1 MKKLLIF
8 LLTATMLISIAGCGS
23 IDPESK
29 RYAMITDT
37 AGVEGNTGA
46 AGVWEG
52 VQAYADVLPCVA
64 TMYTPDNNTLKEYKA
79 QIKAAVKEGAKIV
92 VAYGEDMSVPVYNG
106 QKDHKKTKFVLVDAL
121 PMTESDYS
129 KLHPED
135 TEGVDKDTTGS
146 TDENGD
152 ANADAGNSLSES
164 VVENTVESTVETPAE
179 STVAAISTEKN
190 TKVVLA
196 GMGLVATGNSDVI
209 AEPLDAAD
217 SAGSTVIVDSGTSP
231 EDSTVMSEEAEGLI
245 SSKDTQEETSDTGD
259 IADNTCVVKISET
272 DAGFLAGYAAV
283 AEGFT
288 NLGFLG
294 GENNEKNNAFGN
306 GFIKGA
312 EAAAAERAMGEGSIT
327 LTYGFAGTDELSP
340 KEMSTA
346 MSWYGNGVQLI
357 FTSNA
362 KIGQA
367 VAKAAETTESGKVMT
382 VGVTDE
388 LGLSE
393 RIIMTAIPDYKQAAY
408 NAIAS
413 FEGGTFQG
421 GTVVNYGIKDSCVT
435 ISTDLSRFGSFTEN
449 TFQVLKDNI
458 KNNKITIT
466 EDDMTGGGSYVTVNK
481 V

>member
-8 LLTATMLISIAGCGS
+8 LLTVTMIISVAGCGS

-37 AGVEGNTGA
+37 SGAEGSTEA
-46 AGVWEG
+46 ESVWEG

-64 TMYTPDNNTLKEYKA
+64 TMYTPEKNTLKEYKS
-79 QIKAAVKEGAKIV
+79 QIKTAVKDGAKVV

-106 QKDHKKTKFVLVDAL
+106 QKDHKKTKFILVDAL
-121 PMTESDYS
+121 PISESDYS
-129 KLHPED
+129 MLHPED
-135 TEGVDKDTTGS
+135 TESINANTAGS
-146 TDENGD
+146 TDEGGD
-152 ANADAGNSLSES
+152 ANANTGSSLAES
-164 VVENTVESTVETPAE
+164 QIESTAE
-179 STVAAISTEKN
+179 STVATASTDEKA
-190 TKVVLA
+190 KVVLA
-196 GMGLVATGNSDVI
+196 GAGLVATGNSDVP
-209 AEPLDAAD
+209 AEILDATD
-217 SAGSTVIVDSGTSP
+217 STDSTVSVDPGTSP
-231 EDSTVMSEEAEGLI
+231 EDSMVTSEGAEGLI
-245 SSKDTQEETSDTGD
+245 SSQDAQEETSDTGD
-259 IADNTCVVKISET
+259 IAENTCVVKISET

-294 GENNEKNNAFGN
+294 GEKNEKNNAFGN

-327 LTYGFAGTDELSP
+327 VTYGFAGTDELSP
-340 KEMSTA
+340 MEMSTA

-393 RIIMTAIPDYKQAAY
+393 RMIMTAIPDYKQATY

-413 FEGGTFQG
+413 FEGGTFPG
-421 GTVVNYGIKDSCVT
+421 GTIVKYGIKDSCVT
-435 ISTDLSRFGSFTEN
+435 ISTDLSRFASFTEN